1 MTSNH
6 HPHPSSAPP
15 ELNALPQG
23 TARGLLITAA
33 AAVVAIA
40 LYYWLPYEQNANK
53 GLALLAFVAILW
65 LSEAVHITITALMIP
80 ILAVLIKMY

>member
-40 LYYWLPYEQNANK
+40 LYYWLPYEQNAD
-53 GLALLAFVAILW
+53 LPSI
-65 LSEAVHITITALMIP
+65 
-80 ILAVLIKMY
+80 